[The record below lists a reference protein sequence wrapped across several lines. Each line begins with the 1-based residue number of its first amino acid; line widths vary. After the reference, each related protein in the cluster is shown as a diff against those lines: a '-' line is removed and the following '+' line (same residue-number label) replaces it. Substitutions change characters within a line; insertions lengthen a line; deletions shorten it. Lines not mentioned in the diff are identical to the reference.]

1 MSKISE
7 LLPKAGIQTKTND
20 LFVTVDVEAGDLGTK
35 NITRKE
41 LVNAIQQE
49 DFSDINITGGDISN
63 VTIRNSSFDVIDIL
77 NPTFSNLPVLT
88 DTVAEDDHFLLKD
101 QSADTIVSFSWADL
115 TASIADE
122 FKKTTKVYISADGYS
137 ATSANGSYMK
147 PYNTLEDGFAAA
159 QRSLTPVAISVLPG
173 SYYTKGNLALPDDC
187 SVVSTNGQYATN
199 IIMQEGYEVN
209 NVFLVGSGCY
219 VQGFAFIGQQ
229 VDSFDNPTKG
239 FAVAYRPGAL
249 ILRSPYI
256 RDSSQISNYRR
267 KTIAAPL
274 NPTNSLGGIS
284 DLGGTD
290 HPNSLVGRGGGMLL
304 ADRSVLNQN
313 SIFPY
318 MLAFGATPRSPNGLG
333 YVAKNGAGING
344 IGSITIFQRCAFFA
358 LNGGQVTLNNSGTQ
372 FGDISMRSKGSTFVV
387 DPFEVSDTDLMVVG
401 EQAAADITAIKDDI
415 TDYVWDALVSDLGY
429 QGYDSTKCK
438 RDIGYILDGVGR
450 DITLDTNYWSIVNG
464 ISYRRAMSALVITDQ
479 LEETVGGIVYARNA
493 VAALLTD
500 APSITRSNAS
510 FDETLDILVN
520 GSANANVLTFADS
533 GVPNQVSARTQ
544 LLANRSLIIDSVISW
559 IGTNH
564 PSISYNTATCVR
576 DTGYIIDALS
586 HDLNYGGNLASIV
599 NAQAYFLGSSSQLPA
614 DQRAST
620 AAAIEYLGSQCA
632 LAVVGTLPTQVIS
645 GNVAS
650 DVEALLCA
658 RLTGIISTVIKQN
671 TLGALALGFEPDFD
685 WVASNFIESKEL
697 IEADAEKIK
706 IDTAVYIN
714 LEYNFIDE
722 IFTRRDTGNLIT
734 SLVYDFQSGNQ
745 SPIRNYAAGF
755 FDYKGDHVFRVFNP
769 VTDGLT
775 YIKSLFSIAS
785 LDESVLLPNV
795 NDAYIVAVTVNNYYE
810 GNIYY
815 WSGSAWINDGP
826 NNTSVLDSFVF
837 AYGKIEEYIV
847 NNVTLTTPELVML
860 DELFILLKTTLLKPK
875 KLQFGSLIES
885 IGHQFNLAGAGV
897 NTNALPLNFRR
908 VGTPLAASG
917 SVLQEDLGRVRW
929 SGADELNN
937 QYFARGLKINGRTGR
952 LEGRP
957 FTSSVRRLAR
967 RAANSRT
974 TL

>member
-20 LFVTVDVEAGDLGTK
+20 LFVTVDVEAGDIGTK

-49 DFSDINITGGDISN
+49 DFTDINITGGDISN
-63 VTIRNSSFDVIDIL
+63 VTIRNSTFDTVDIL
-77 NPTFSNLPVLT
+77 NPNFIELPALA
-88 DTVAEDDHFLLKD
+88 DPIAQDDFFLLKD
-101 QSADTIVSFSWADL
+101 QSSDKLVSFSWADL
-115 TASIADE
+115 TDGIASE
-122 FKKTTKVYISADGYS
+122 FKKTTKIYISADGYS
-137 ATSANGSYMK
+137 ANTANGSYMK
-147 PYNTLEDGFAAA
+147 PYNTLEAGFAAA

-173 SYYTKGNLALPDDC
+173 TYYTRGNLALPDDC

-199 IIMQEGYEVN
+199 VIMQEGYEVN

-229 VDSFDNPTKG
+229 VDNFDNPTKG

-267 KTIAAPL
+267 LTIAAPL
-274 NPTNSLGGIS
+274 NPTNSLGTIT
-284 DLGGTD
+284 DLGGSD
-290 HPNSLVGRGGGMLL
+290 HPNPLVGRGGGMLL

-387 DPFEVSDTDLMVVG
+387 DPWEVSDTDLMVVG
-401 EQAAADITAIKDDI
+401 NQAAADITAIKSEVI
-415 TDYVWDALVSDLGY
+415 DYVWDSLVSDLGY

-464 ISYRRAMSALVITDQ
+464 ISYRRAMSSLVITDQ
-479 LEETVGGIVYARNA
+479 LAETAGGITYARNA
-493 VAALLTD
+493 VAELLTD
-500 APSITRSNAS
+500 AESITKSNAS
-510 FDETLDILVN
+510 FNETIDILVN
-520 GSANANVLTFADS
+520 GSGNANTLTFADS
-533 GVPNQVSARTQ
+533 GVPNQVSARRQ
-544 LLANRSLIIDSVISW
+544 LVSNKSLIINRVISY
-559 IGTNH
+559 INLNF
-564 PSISYNTATCVR
+564 PSVAFNLQTCIR

-586 HDLNYGGNLASIV
+586 HDLNYGGNLATII
-599 NAQAYFLGSSSQLPA
+599 NAQAYFLGTASQLPV
-614 DQRAST
+614 DQREVTAS
-620 AAAIEYLGSQCA
+620 AIQYLGSQCA
-632 LAVVGTLPTQVIS
+632 LAVIGTLPDQAVS
-645 GNVAS
+645 GDVATS
-650 DVEALLCA
+650 TEALLCA
-658 RLTGIISTVIKQN
+658 QLVGIITTVIKEN
-671 TLGALALGFEPDFD
+671 TLGALAIAFEPDFD
-685 WVASNFIESKEL
+685 WVASNYVASKE
-697 IEADAEKIK
+697 IISANAEKIK
-706 IDTAVYIN
+706 TDTTVYIN

-722 IFTRRDTGNLIT
+722 IFTRRDTTNLVT
-734 SLVYDFQSGNQ
+734 SIVYNFQAGNQ
-745 SPIRNYAAGF
+745 SPMRNYAAGF
-755 FDYKGDHVFRVFNP
+755 FNYTGNHVFRVFNP
-769 VTDGLT
+769 TTSGLT
-775 YIKSLFSIAS
+775 YIKTLFSIAA
-785 LDESVLLPNV
+785 LDEAVLLPNI
-795 NDAYIVAVTVNNYYE
+795 NDGYIVAATANNFYE

-815 WSGSAWINDGP
+815 WDGAAWINDGP
-826 NNTSVLDSFVF
+826 NDTSVLDSFVF

-847 NNVTLTTPELVML
+847 NNVVLTTEELVML
-860 DELFILLKTTLLKPK
+860 DELFILLRKTLLTPK